1 MKIIISEQQYKL
13 IKEQVSPVK
22 IGCRDYNKIGEL
34 CNTLVFPKSEADNL
48 ISKYKPNADEKLLKD
63 IDDVADYVNIEY
75 YPSHEYENL
84 IRKKLAESITISKRL
99 ILKVLSNYYSKAIY
113 YSCGLGPEIILS
125 PIISEVWGIIY
136 SQFIKLLNKNLV
148 KSKISSKNIE
158 EVKER
163 AEQIFEDMFQLELRI
178 EFYFYS
184 AYDKVKERVIE
195 MEKTT
200 PKCSKVIIT
209 HDRACNPIPQDSPRQ
224 TYKNIE
230 NHTLTRDEDDTFGDA
245 ARQIYIPKL
254 LSFLNNLV

>member
-13 IKEQVSPVK
+13 IKEQISPVK

-63 IDDVADYVNIEY
+63 INDVADYVNTEY
-75 YPSHEYENL
+75 YPSHEYEIL
-84 IRKKLAESITISKRL
+84 IRKKFAESITISKGL

-113 YSCGLGPEIILS
+113 YFCGLGPEINLS
-125 PIISEVWGIIY
+125 PIMSEVWGIIY
-136 SQFIKLLNKNLV
+136 SKFIKLLNKNLV
-148 KSKISSKNIE
+148 KSKITSKNIE

-163 AEQIFEDMFQLELRI
+163 AEQIFEDMFQLEVSI
-178 EFYFYS
+178 VGYFYS
-184 AYDKVKERVIE
+184 AYEKVEERVIE
-195 MEKTT
+195 LEKTT

-209 HDRACNPIPQDSPRQ
+209 HDRACIPIQQDSPRQ
-224 TYKNIE
+224 TYKNISMFPF
-230 NHTLTRDEDDTFGDA
+230 TKDDDDA
-245 ARQIYIPKL
+245 EQIYIPKL